1 MKTLQTTAI
10 IALTTAALGL
20 SAIAPS
26 FAQTAAPAAPAA
38 QEQFQGKGNMGQR
51 QDAGQRHGGQRGMGG
66 MIGFERGAE
75 GIEIAL
81 VRLSHAIDMT
91 ADQQALYD
99 TLKTDALAAA
109 NSFSTAVDGLRPA
122 APAAGTAAERPDMGE
137 AFTNRIAFE
146 KARLAALE
154 AVQPSLTAFF
164 DSLTDEQKTSLM
176 PQRGERGGMG
186 QKGPMG
192 QMGQMGQMGNSG
204 QYEQG
209 HRGQRQG
216 R

>member
-1 MKTLQTTAI
+1 
-10 IALTTAALGL
+10 
-20 SAIAPS
+20 
-26 FAQTAAPAAPAA
+26 
-38 QEQFQGKGNMGQR
+38 
-51 QDAGQRHGGQRGMGG
+51 
-66 MIGFERGAE
+66 
-75 GIEIAL
+75 
-81 VRLSHAIDMT
+81 
-91 ADQQALYD
+91 
-99 TLKTDALAAA
+99 
-109 NSFSTAVDGLRPA
+109 
-122 APAAGTAAERPDMGE
+122 MGE

-186 QKGPMG
+186 QKG
-192 QMGQMGQMGNSG
+192 QMGQMGNSG

-209 HRGQRQG
+209 QRGQRQG

>member
-1 MKTLQTTAI
+1 
-10 IALTTAALGL
+10 
-20 SAIAPS
+20 
-26 FAQTAAPAAPAA
+26 
-38 QEQFQGKGNMGQR
+38 
-51 QDAGQRHGGQRGMGG
+51 
-66 MIGFERGAE
+66 
-75 GIEIAL
+75 
-81 VRLSHAIDMT
+81 DMT
-91 ADQQALYD
+91 AEQQALYD

-109 NSFSTAVDGLRPA
+109 NSFSTAVDGLRPP

-186 QKGPMG
+186 QKG
-192 QMGQMGQMGNSG
+192 QMGQMGNSG